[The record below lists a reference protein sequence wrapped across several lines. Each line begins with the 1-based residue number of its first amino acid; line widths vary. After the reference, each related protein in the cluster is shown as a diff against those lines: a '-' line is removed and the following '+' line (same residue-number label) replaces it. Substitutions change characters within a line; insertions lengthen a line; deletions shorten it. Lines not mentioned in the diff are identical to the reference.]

1 MVRVWDEGWSAYR
14 MDEVRWVR
22 SELITCWNKFQIRWK
37 IIGQAVFNST
47 WRSWNTGWSVLSA
60 KILEWWSWWSE
71 RVRCWQDGGWGMT
84 WNYQEHR
91 ATEVESEMGEVQEFT
106 ERNLQEF
113 GKEVVAKL
121 VGFTIIRGVRLY
133 RVRTVNTKRY
143 IVFCIFLTSSLH
155 TTGSGITFIL
165 VATIFLFWEQ
175 MRFLLLLGRGDRE
188 FLYWLVTCKGWE
200 GSQDHLYLW
209 LPRDR
214 KR

>member
-1 MVRVWDEGWSAYR
+1 MRGWSAYR

-37 IIGQAVFNST
+37 IIGQVVFNST

-91 ATEVESEMGEVQEFT
+91 ATEAESEMDEVQEFA

-113 GKEVVAKL
+113 GTEVVANC
-121 VGFTIIRGVRLY
+121 VGFTIICGAQLY
-133 RVRTVNTKRY
+133 RARTGNTKRY
-143 IVFCIFLTSSLH
+143 IVFCILLTFFLR
-155 TTGSGITFIL
+155 TTGSGITFYFSGYNLFVLGTDAVPSFAGEGWPGIPLL
-165 VATIFLFWEQ
+165 VGHLQ
-175 MRFLLLLGRGDRE
+175 GLGG
-188 FLYWLVTCKGWE
+188 
-200 GSQDHLYLW
+200 
-209 LPRDR
+209 
-214 KR
+214 